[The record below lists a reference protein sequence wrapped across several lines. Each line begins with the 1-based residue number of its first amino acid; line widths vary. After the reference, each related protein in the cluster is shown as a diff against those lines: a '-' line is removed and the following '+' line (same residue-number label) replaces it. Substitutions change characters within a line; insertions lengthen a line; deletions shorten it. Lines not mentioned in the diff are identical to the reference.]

1 MVRLSDVF
9 VAPVY
14 GSYTSL
20 NNLENDALVS
30 SGILAQSDLFDAIAA
45 GGAKSGTIPFW
56 RDLNRNDE
64 PNYSN
69 DDPADLA
76 VPLKIGTGT
85 MSYRKSYLNQS
96 YGSMD
101 LVKELAADDPLA
113 IIKSRFDNYWIGRR
127 QRRLI
132 ATVQGII
139 ADNIAN
145 DGGDM
150 VVDVSAAAVDVN
162 PNAQKWSKEAY
173 IDGAYTM
180 GDQVGNLSAMIVHSQ
195 VAKRMAKTDA
205 YQVVRDTEGKII
217 FRQYGDEIL
226 LVDDNMPKSGT
237 GANTVYDSYIF
248 GAGAFG
254 FAGVEGHAVAAGEGV
269 PSDGVWTER
278 TEQAGNGGGM
288 EVIGERKTQ
297 ILHPFGFTWV
307 EGTLAEFSPTDADLR
322 LAAHWDR
329 VVERKYV
336 PIAVVRTKV

>member
-14 GSYTSL
+14 GSYTSM
-20 NNLENDALVS
+20 NNLENDALIT
-30 SGILAQSDLFDAIAA
+30 SGIIAQSDLFDQIAS
-45 GGAKSGTIPFW
+45 GGAKAGTIPFW

-101 LVKELAADDPLA
+101 LVKELMAADPLER
-113 IIKSRFDNYWIGRR
+113 IKQRFDNYWIGRR

-132 ATVQGII
+132 ATMEGIT

-150 VVDVSAAAVDVN
+150 VVDVSAADTTTN

-180 GDQVGNLSAMIVHSQ
+180 GDQVGNLSALIVHSQ

-226 LVDDNMPKSGT
+226 LVDDTLPTSGS
-237 GANTVYDSYIF
+237 GADRVYTSYLF

-254 FAGVEGHAVAAGEGV
+254 FGGEEGHAFAAGEGV
-269 PSDGVWTER
+269 PADGVWTER

-297 ILHPFGFTWV
+297 ILHPFGFSFV
-307 EGTLAEFSPTDADLR
+307 EGTLVEFSPTDADLR

-336 PIAVVRTKV
+336 PMAVIRTKA